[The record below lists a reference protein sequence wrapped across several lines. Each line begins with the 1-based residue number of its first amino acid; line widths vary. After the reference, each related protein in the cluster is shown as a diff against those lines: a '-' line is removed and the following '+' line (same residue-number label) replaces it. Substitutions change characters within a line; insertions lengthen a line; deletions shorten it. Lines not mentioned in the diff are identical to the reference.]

1 MSKRQSL
8 REFEAELRARG
19 QRSVGPEKRQPLREF
34 EAELRRGHRVPQRR
48 PIPPHTG
55 DTALSWTEVDGTL
68 AKLEGSLVAARIVES
83 SDPEV
88 LLAVMAGKL
97 GALTDSKLPALFW
110 PIYGMSP
117 TGESREAP
125 GIYLHPARFQG
136 ATARAGGS
144 VLVIAQGPV
153 LINVRRI

>member
-19 QRSVGPEKRQPLREF
+19 QRPVERQKRQPLREF
-34 EAELRRGHRVPQRR
+34 EAQLRRGHRDPPR
-48 PIPPHTG
+48 PIPAHTG
-55 DTALSWTEVDGTL
+55 DTALSWTEVDAAL
-68 AKLEGSLVAARIVES
+68 ARLEGSQVTTRIVES

-88 LLAVMAGKL
+88 LLAVMAGTL

-117 TGESREAP
+117 TGHSHEAP